1 MNRRLSALVL
11 ASTLPLAACQ
21 QQSPSEHGPEQVM
34 GNATPAAS
42 PAEMDPEGEVI
53 EIGEVTDLVRAGD
66 TLAARVGDE
75 LLTGTLAQFRSGSV
89 DSVDAAGCTDVT
101 ATGENIVLTCG
112 SEARVLGGETVSLT
126 APAQTAVL
134 TSSGEII
141 AAPQGTED
149 VQVYR
154 DGELAEEFAVA
165 GTTDELLALPR
176 EGREDAVVRL
186 NRSETRVQDLRW
198 QDGEQGGTLRAGLG
212 AGSMGGMGAGSEGIA
227 VVSDTIGH
235 QIMIYTLDDVIRL
248 QQTAPTPES
257 PWAAAWDG
265 HLAWVAST
273 ATNTATGYDISGGV
287 PVEESHVATIADV
300 RQMVATD
307 DGLVLGG
314 ARGLQIIPTER

>member
-1 MNRRLSALVL
+1 
-11 ASTLPLAACQ
+11 
-21 QQSPSEHGPEQVM
+21 M

-42 PAEMDPEGEVI
+42 PAEEDPEGEVI

-66 TLAARVGDE
+66 ILAARVGDE
-75 LLTGTLAQFRSGSV
+75 LLSGTLADFRSGSF
-89 DSVDAAGCTDVT
+89 DSVDAAGCTDLT
-101 ATGENIVLTCG
+101 ATGDNVVLTCG
-112 SEARVLGGETVSLT
+112 AEARVLRGETVTL
-126 APAQTAVL
+126 ADPAQTAVL
-134 TSSGEII
+134 TSTGELI

-186 NRSETRVQDLRW
+186 NRSETRIQDLRW

-212 AGSMGGMGAGSEGIA
+212 AGSMGGSSEGIA

-265 HLAWVAST
+265 KLAWVAST

-287 PVEESHVATIADV
+287 PVEESHVSTIADV

-314 ARGLQIIPTER
+314 SRGLQIIPTER